1 MKLSRTMRFAAVGMF
16 AGGVWTMAFAPV
28 VEAIVGAPV
37 TPVSVAGVARRT
49 ARRTTAVVASS
60 TPTPAPAPAAAPAAA
75 APAAPAAS
83 GMIAS
88 LPAGCEAAGELFRCG
103 NVYYRPYMQGSTVV
117 YAKVSG
123 Q

>member
-1 MKLSRTMRFAAVGMF
+1 MKPSRTMRVAAVVML
-16 AGGVWTMAFAPV
+16 AGGVLTTELAPV
-28 VEAIVGAPV
+28 VEAIVGAPR

-49 ARRTTAVVASS
+49 ARRTTVAVASS
-60 TPTPAPAPAAAPAAA
+60 TPSPTPAPAATPP
-75 APAAPAAS
+75 AS
-83 GMIAS
+83 GMVAA

>member
-1 MKLSRTMRFAAVGMF
+1 MKLSRTMRFAAAGML

-60 TPTPAPAPAAAPAAA
+60 TPSPAPAPAPAAAPAA
-75 APAAPAAS
+75 S
-83 GMIAS
+83 GMVAS
-88 LPAGCEAAGELFRCG
+88 LPSGCEAAGDLFRCG

>member
-1 MKLSRTMRFAAVGMF
+1 MKLSRTMRFAAVGML
-16 AGGVWTMAFAPV
+16 AGGVWTMVFAPV

-49 ARRTTAVVASS
+49 ARRTTAAVASS
-60 TPTPAPAPAAAPAAA
+60 TPAAAPAPAPAPAAAP
-75 APAAPAAS
+75 PAS
-83 GMIAS
+83 GMVAS
-88 LPAGCEAAGELFRCG
+88 LPSGCEAAGDLFRCG

>member
-1 MKLSRTMRFAAVGMF
+1 MTLSRTMRFAAASML

-28 VEAIVGAPV
+28 VEAVVGAPA
-37 TPVSVAGVARRT
+37 TPGSVAGVARRT

-60 TPTPAPAPAAAPAAA
+60 TPTPAPAPAAAVPAAA
-75 APAAPAAS
+75 PPAS
-83 GMIAS
+83 GMVAS
-88 LPAGCEAAGELFRCG
+88 LPAGCEAAGDLFRCG

>member
-1 MKLSRTMRFAAVGMF
+1 MNPSRPMRVAAVVML
-16 AGGVWTMAFAPV
+16 AGGVLTTEFATV
-28 VEAIVGAPV
+28 IEAVVGAPR

-49 ARRTTAVVASS
+49 ARRTTAVVATS
-60 TPTPAPAPAAAPAAA
+60 TPSPTPAPATTPVAG
-75 APAAPAAS
+75 
-83 GMIAS
+83 GMVAS
-88 LPAGCEAAGELFRCG
+88 LPSGCEAAGELFRCG

>member
-1 MKLSRTMRFAAVGMF
+1 MNPSRPMRVAAVVML
-16 AGGVWTMAFAPV
+16 AGGLLTTEFAPV
-28 VEAIVGAPV
+28 IEAVVGAPR

-60 TPTPAPAPAAAPAAA
+60 TPVPATTPPP
-75 APAAPAAS
+75 S
-83 GMIAS
+83 GMVAA
-88 LPAGCEAAGELFRCG
+88 LPSGCEAAGELFRCG

>member
-1 MKLSRTMRFAAVGMF
+1 MKPSRAMRVAAVVML
-16 AGGVWTMAFAPV
+16 AGGVLITAFAPV
-28 VEAIVGAPV
+28 VEAIVGAPR

-49 ARRTTAVVASS
+49 ARRTTVVVASS
-60 TPTPAPAPAAAPAAA
+60 TPAPAPAPAP
-75 APAAPAAS
+75 PAS
-83 GMIAS
+83 GMVAA
-88 LPAGCEAAGELFRCG
+88 LPPGCTAAGELFRCG

>member
-1 MKLSRTMRFAAVGMF
+1 MKPSHPMRVAAAVML
-16 AGGVWTMAFAPV
+16 AGGVLTTVFAPV
-28 VEAIVGAPV
+28 VEAIVGAPR

-60 TPTPAPAPAAAPAAA
+60 TPAPTPAPP
-75 APAAPAAS
+75 AS
-83 GMIAS
+83 GMVAA
-88 LPAGCEAAGELFRCG
+88 LPSGCEAAGDLFRCG